1 MFGSE
6 NTTLMISNEK
16 KNDFMKIIKSL
27 EESGLLNKALV
38 KQLKMKH
45 KNKKDDSSE
54 FYKASAFKFNGVY
67 SEIIYLK

>member
-27 EESGLLNKALV
+27 EESGLLK
-38 KQLKMKH
+38 
-45 KNKKDDSSE
+45 
-54 FYKASAFKFNGVY
+54 
-67 SEIIYLK
+67 